1 LHLALQTRQHRPGMG
16 RSVKTPY
23 LREEPRGSR
32 ALVYQGKVA
41 DSFNFQGFTPGVLE
55 AFQTSERCVAS

>member
-1 LHLALQTRQHRPGMG
+1 MG